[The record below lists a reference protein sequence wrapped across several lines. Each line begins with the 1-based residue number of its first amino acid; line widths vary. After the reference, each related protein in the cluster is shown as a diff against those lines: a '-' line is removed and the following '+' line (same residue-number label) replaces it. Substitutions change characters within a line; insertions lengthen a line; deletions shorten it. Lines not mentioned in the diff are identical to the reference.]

1 MKIHVIRPG
10 DTLYRLA
17 MAYKVPLARLLED
30 NQLPDPNRLVVGQA
44 IVIRYPKTTCTVR
57 PGDTLDSIAQA
68 SGLSVRAL
76 LRNNPGSSFHE
87 GQTE

>member
-44 IVIRYPKTTCTVR
+44 IVAKFKRAFPSS
-57 PGDTLDSIAQA
+57 SI
-68 SGLSVRAL
+68 
-76 LRNNPGSSFHE
+76 SS
-87 GQTE
+87 

>member
-30 NQLPDPNRLVVGQA
+30 NQLPDPNRLVVEIG
-44 IVIRYPKTTCTVR
+44 R
-57 PGDTLDSIAQA
+57 A
-68 SGLSVRAL
+68 SCRERV
-76 LRNNPGSSFHE
+76 
-87 GQTE
+87 